1 MYITLQRERNLFD
14 MQWNVHR
21 IWVLHLDL
29 PTGVRGLMLAFRNLT
44 TEIYPRLPNPL
55 NSSSHFKIL

>member
-1 MYITLQRERNLFD
+1 MYMYVCMYITLQRERNLFD

-29 PTGVRGLMLAFRNLT
+29 PTGVPGLMLAFRNLT
-44 TEIYPRLPNPL
+44 TPP
-55 NSSSHFKIL
+55 